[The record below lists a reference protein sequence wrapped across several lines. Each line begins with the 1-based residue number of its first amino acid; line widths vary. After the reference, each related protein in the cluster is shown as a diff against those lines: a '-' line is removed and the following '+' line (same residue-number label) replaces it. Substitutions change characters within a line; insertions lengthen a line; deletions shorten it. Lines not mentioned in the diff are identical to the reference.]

1 MDFSGF
7 FIGMV
12 KLVFFIESVINL
24 VFVFI
29 GEGVKSCDLDIFKIG
44 ILIEVGNIV
53 INSVMGLMSNMLE

>member
-7 FIGMV
+7 FTGMV

-29 GEGVKSCDLDIFKIG
+29 GEGVESFDLDIFKIG